1 MWGRRGPGVG
11 GGGSA
16 TGYKCWTGDDLG
28 WVQLPNIH
36 VGFGQEMTWGG
47 LSYRRC
53 QIREDTGWFL
63 YLIEQ

>member
-1 MWGRRGPGVG
+1 MCGVGEDRGWG

-36 VGFGQEMTWGG
+36 VGVGQEMSWG
-47 LSYRRC
+47 LV
-53 QIREDTGWFL
+53 QL
-63 YLIEQ
+63 P